1 MPRVSIDNPENITQL
16 HITRNGGPKL
26 KGTMQLTNF
35 TNLSDFRVMHQGI
48 TALDM
53 DMSNKQYHKFRAD
66 HNEITGSLPD
76 ISSQSIMHA
85 FNVPNNSF
93 TGDAPAP
100 PATNNFKFYDVSDNP
115 LTNPSAPDFS
125 SSPQMRGIFLHN
137 SNFTGTCPN
146 VDNCSFLEDLQLDR
160 NSFTGGM
167 PSIDNNTQLKW
178 FDTASNNLT
187 GEIVSVS
194 TNVNMLEMWCNSNNL
209 TGSIPDLANNT
220 SLHTFSCFSN
230 TNLTGWAGTTFPASL
245 KKLIANH
252 NNFSS
257 AVVED
262 LLAALVAAGANGGFV
277 NVAANGGMTAAAL
290 AHKDTLTGD
299 DRGNWTVIY
308 N

>member
-1 MPRVSIDNPENITQL
+1 MPKVSIDNPENVTQL
-16 HITRNGGPKL
+16 HITRNAGAGL
-26 KGTMQLTNF
+26 SGTMKLTEF
-35 TNLSDFRVMHQGI
+35 TNLNDFRVLDQDI

-53 DMSNKQYHKFRAD
+53 DMGNKQYRKFRAD
-66 HNEITGSLPD
+66 RNQITGSIPE
-76 ISSQSIMHA
+76 ISGQLIMHA
-85 FNVPNNSF
+85 FNVPFNNF
-93 TGDAPAP
+93 TGDAPVP

-146 VDNCSFLEDLQLDR
+146 VDNCPFLEDLQLDR
-160 NSFTGGM
+160 NSFTGTM
-167 PSIDNNTQLKW
+167 PSVTNNTQLKW

-194 TNVNMLEMWCNSNNL
+194 TNVNMLEMWCNSNNF

-220 SLHTFSCFSN
+220 SMYTFSCFN
-230 TNLTGWAGTTFPASL
+230 NNLTGWAGTTLPASL
-245 KKLIANH
+245 KKLIVND
-252 NNFSS
+252 NDFSS

-277 NVAANGGMTAAAL
+277 NVAQNGGMTTAAL

-299 DRGNWTVIY
+299 DRGNWTVMY
-308 N
+308 

>member
-1 MPRVSIDNPENITQL
+1 MPKVSIDNPENVTQL
-16 HITRNGGPKL
+16 HITRNAGAGL
-26 KGTMQLTNF
+26 SGTMKLTEF
-35 TNLSDFRVMHQGI
+35 TNLNDFRVLDQDI

-53 DMSNKQYHKFRAD
+53 DMGNKQYRKFRAD
-66 HNEITGSLPD
+66 RNQITGSIPE
-76 ISSQSIMHA
+76 ISGQLIMHA
-85 FNVPNNSF
+85 FNVPFNNF
-93 TGDAPAP
+93 TGDAPVP

-146 VDNCSFLEDLQLDR
+146 VDNCPFLEDLQLDR
-160 NSFTGGM
+160 NSFTGTM
-167 PSIDNNTQLKW
+167 PSVTNNTQLKW

-194 TNVNMLEMWCNSNNL
+194 TNVNMLEMWCNSNNF

-220 SLHTFSCFSN
+220 SMYTFSCFN
-230 TNLTGWAGTTFPASL
+230 NNLTGWAGTTLPASL
-245 KKLIANH
+245 KKLIVND
-252 NNFSS
+252 NDFSS

-277 NVAANGGMTAAAL
+277 NVARNGGMTTAAL

-299 DRGNWTVIY
+299 DRGNWTVMY
-308 N
+308 

>member
-16 HITRNGGPKL
+16 HITKPGGSRL
-26 KGTMQLTNF
+26 RGTMQLTKF
-35 TNLSDFRVMHQGI
+35 TNLTDFRVVNQGV

-66 HNEITGSLPD
+66 QNAITGSIPV
-76 ISSQSIMHA
+76 ISGQLNMHA
-85 FNVPNNSF
+85 FNVPFNNF
-93 TGDAPAP
+93 TGDAPVP
-100 PATNNFKFYDVSDNP
+100 PATSNFRYYDVSDNN

-146 VDNCSFLEDLQLDR
+146 VDSNVYLEDLQLDR
-160 NSFTGGM
+160 NSFTGAM
-167 PSIDNNTQLKW
+167 PSITNNTALKW

-187 GEIVSVS
+187 GEIVSTS
-194 TNVNMLEMWCNSNNL
+194 TNVSLLEMWCNSNDL

-220 SLHTFSCFSN
+220 SLHTFSCFGN
-230 TNLTGWAGTTFPASL
+230 NLTGWAGTTLPASL
-245 KKLIANH
+245 KKLIADGND
-252 NNFSS
+252 FSA

-277 NVAANGGMTAAAL
+277 NVARNGGMTAAAL

-299 DRGNWTVIY
+299 ARGNWSVHY
-308 N
+308 

>member
-26 KGTMQLTNF
+26 KGTMQLTKF
-35 TNLSDFRVMHQGI
+35 TNLRDFRVMHQGI

-146 VDNCSFLEDLQLDR
+146 VDNCPFLEDLQLDR

-167 PSIDNNTQLKW
+167 PSVANNGELKW

-187 GEIVSVS
+187 GEIVSVQ
-194 TNVNMLEMWCNSNNL
+194 VNTKMLEMWCNSNDL
-209 TGSIPDLANNT
+209 IGAIPDLINNT
-220 SLHTFSCFSN
+220 SMHTFSCFSN
-230 TNLTGWAGTTFPASL
+230 NLTSWAGSNLPTSL
-245 KKLIANH
+245 RKLIANH

-277 NVAANGGMTAAAL
+277 NVAGNGGMTTAAISY
-290 AHKDTLTGD
+290 KDTLTGD
-299 DRGNWTVIY
+299 DRGNWTVMY
-308 N
+308 

>member
-194 TNVNMLEMWCNSNNL
+194 NNTNMLEMWCNQNDLS
-209 TGSIPDLANNT
+209 GSIPDLANNT
-220 SLHTFSCFSN
+220 SMHTFSCFSN
-230 TNLTGWAGTTFPASL
+230 KITGWAGNGLPASM
-245 KKLIANH
+245 KKLIV
-252 NNFSS
+252 NNNNLTSQT
-257 AVVED
+257 VEN
-262 LLAALVAAGANGGFV
+262 LLGALEAAGATNGYV
-277 NVAANGGMTAAAL
+277 NVAANSAMTSAAIGYKNDL
-290 AHKDTLTGD
+290 VN
-299 DRGNWTVIY
+299 RGWSVY
-308 N
+308 Y